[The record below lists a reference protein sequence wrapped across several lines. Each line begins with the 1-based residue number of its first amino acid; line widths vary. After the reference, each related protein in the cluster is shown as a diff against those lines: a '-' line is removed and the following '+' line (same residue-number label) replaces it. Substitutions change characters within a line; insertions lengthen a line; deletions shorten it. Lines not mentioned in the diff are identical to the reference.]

1 MNGRPQDST
10 TGCDV
15 LVMGEDGGLH
25 RFLSASA
32 LAGSRDDPALLGAS
46 WLGPELPAGLA
57 AAGLP
62 LQHIPAPLLG
72 GGSEPAE
79 AWFGK
84 GPCRDSVAHG
94 VHFRC
99 DGQLLFGVISLAEE
113 AGDGAAAPLQVA
125 GQRAYES
132 LFRVLAEE
140 GYSHLWRVWNYL
152 DDINGTAD
160 GLERYRQFN
169 IGRHQAFSN
178 ADRLQG
184 CTIPAA
190 SALGVAGGPLSVA
203 FLAARTPCIPL
214 ENPRQL
220 SAYRYPADYGPRSP
234 TFSRAALARVP
245 GQEWLFVSGTAS
257 IVGHLTVHRGDPAAQ
272 TREIIANL
280 EALLAEASRVSTGP
294 AYRLDELSGRAY
306 VRHPEHLTAVQ
317 AELVRA
323 LGVDAPIVYVQADVC
338 RADLLVELEA
348 QACHLFV

>member
-1 MNGRPQDST
+1 VRGEEGR
-10 TGCDV
+10 
-15 LVMGEDGGLH
+15 LH
-25 RFLSASA
+25 RFLPVSAV
-32 LAGSRDDPALLGAS
+32 AGSRDDPALLGAS
-46 WLGPELPAGLA
+46 WVGRELPAELE

-62 LQHIPAPLLG
+62 GLPVQHILAPLLG
-72 GGSEPAE
+72 GDSGPAE
-79 AWFGK
+79 VWFGA
-84 GPCRDSVAHG
+84 GACRDSVAHG

-99 DGQLLFGVISLAEE
+99 DGHLLFGVIALAEE

-140 GYSHLWRVWNYL
+140 GYPHLWRVWNYL
-152 DDINGTAD
+152 DDINGTAA

-169 IGRHQAFSN
+169 IGRHQAFAN

-190 SALGVAGGPLSVA
+190 SALGVAGGPLSIA
-203 FLAARTPCIPL
+203 FLAARAPCIPL

-234 TFSRAALARVP
+234 TFSRAALARLP

-257 IVGHLTVHRGDPAAQ
+257 IVGHLTVHQGDPAAQ
-272 TREIIANL
+272 TREIVANL

-306 VRHPEHLTAVQ
+306 VRHPEHLAAVQ
-317 AELVRA
+317 AELLRA
-323 LGVDAPIVYVQADVC
+323 LGAEAPIVYVHADVC

>member
-1 MNGRPQDST
+1 MRH
-10 TGCDV
+10 
-15 LVMGEDGGLH
+15 EDARLH
-25 RFLSASA
+25 RILSVSE
-32 LAGSRDDPALLGAS
+32 LAGSRDDPALLGVS
-46 WLGPELPAGLA
+46 WVGRDAPAGFGTT
-57 AAGLP
+57 GLP
-62 LQHIPAPLLG
+62 FQHIVAAQLG
-72 GGSEPAE
+72 RGGAGPAE
-79 AWFGK
+79 AWFGALA
-84 GPCRDSVAHG
+84 GREGFAHD

-99 DGQLLFGVISLAEE
+99 DAHLLFGVITLAEGDC
-113 AGDGAAAPLQVA
+113 AGDAGATPLQRA
-125 GQRAYES
+125 SQRAYES

-140 GYSHLWRVWNYL
+140 GYPHLWRVWNYL
-152 DDINGTAD
+152 DDINGTAA

-169 IGRHQAFSN
+169 IGRHQAFAN

-190 SALGVAGGPLSVA
+190 SALGVAGGPLSIA
-203 FLAARTPCIPL
+203 FLAARAPCIPL

-234 TFSRAALARVP
+234 TFSRAALARVA

-257 IVGHLTVHRGDPAAQ
+257 IVGHLTVHHGDPAAQ
-272 TREIIANL
+272 TREIVANL

-306 VRHPEHLTAVQ
+306 VRHPEHLAAVQ

-323 LGVDAPIVYVQADVC
+323 LGAEAPIVYVHADVC

>member
-1 MNGRPQDST
+1 
-10 TGCDV
+10 
-15 LVMGEDGGLH
+15 MGEDGHLH
-25 RFLSASA
+25 RCLSAA
-32 LAGSRDDPALLGAS
+32 TLAGSRNDPTLLGAS
-46 WLGPELPAGLA
+46 WLGPELPAELA

-62 LQHIPAPLLG
+62 LQHIRAPLLDG
-72 GGSEPAE
+72 GGRPAE
-79 AWFGK
+79 AWFGARS
-84 GPCRDSVAHG
+84 CRDGMAHG

-113 AGDGAAAPLQVA
+113 AGDGASPPLQVA

-140 GYSHLWRVWNYL
+140 GYPHLWRVWNYL
-152 DDINGTAD
+152 DDINGTVA
-160 GLERYRQFN
+160 GLERYRHFN
-169 IGRHQAFSN
+169 IGRHQAFDN
-178 ADRLQG
+178 ANRLQG

-190 SALGVAGGPLSVA
+190 SALGVAGGPLSIA
-203 FLAARTPCIPL
+203 FLAARTACISL

-234 TFSRAALARVP
+234 TFSRAALARIP

-257 IVGHLTVHRGDPAAQ
+257 IVGHLTVHQGDPAAQ

-280 EALLAEASRVSTGP
+280 EALLAEAGGVSTGP

-306 VRHPEHLTAVQ
+306 VRHPEHLAAVQ

-323 LGVDAPIVYVQADVC
+323 LGAHAPIVYVQADVC